1 MKTKVILLLFFM
13 FIWPKSISA
22 ESTGV
27 ENQLKDLYE
36 KYGDIVNVVFC
47 SIPETSKIVLEVIK
61 EDESVNLLYSP
72 AHLKE
77 YLKKNNN
84 LIRHAVIKN
93 LKKHNNHMKI
103 IQKIESW
110 CLINRNISDLLRYD
124 NMSEELIF
132 AAFYATPQTKSLFK
146 HIIENRKIKNRDNIL
161 PLDISATLS
170 TSEQNGIYYNVLNLL
185 SEMDFAKQLVFY
197 SAFYLNLEQ
206 QLRQLDK

>member
-1 MKTKVILLLFFM
+1 M
-13 FIWPKSISA
+13 FICPKSISA
-22 ESTGV
+22 EPTGI

-47 SIPETSKIVLEVIK
+47 SIPETSKIVLEVMK

-93 LKKHNNHMKI
+93 LKKHNNHMKV

-132 AAFYATPQTKSLFK
+132 AAFYATPQTNL
-146 HIIENRKIKNRDNIL
+146 NVALNIYL
-161 PLDISATLS
+161 TSGMLSNKTSGDS
-170 TSEQNGIYYNVLNLL
+170 TSASTDFNLFL
-185 SEMDFAKQLVFY
+185 YRSSPPICV
-197 SAFYLNLEQ
+197 SP
-206 QLRQLDK
+206 